1 MDFKAHDSLTRAGLN
16 LIQQALSIYD
26 EDLRLVL
33 SNQQFQSMF
42 SLPAKLTKTGASFED
57 SIRHLIECGEYGP
70 VDDVEAAIR
79 ERVDQARTF
88 QPHYFERTR
97 ANGRVISVEGAPL
110 PQGGWVTVYTD
121 ITDIKRQEN
130 LLRARSEELS
140 GQLLNHAED
149 LAATNRKLQA
159 TNAALEEAR
168 RELTRMEARTR
179 MTTEMMPAHIAHLES
194 NLTYSYSNRR
204 LSSVMPGRPS
214 NILGLH
220 MADVLGAQAY
230 MAVKPYVEQAFDG
243 RSSVFEFTD
252 EASSRR
258 IRTALTPDGAG
269 GAYILSMDI
278 TEESQTRAAL
288 AQSRRRQ
295 LAAQV
300 TSGMAHDFSNLLTI
314 ILGTQ
319 SRLAAM
325 NTDPEAQKLIDA
337 TVAAAHRG
345 GDLLNGLAKM
355 TADRTPA
362 PAPVD
367 LGAFLDELATLAG
380 PTLGDRARLTINDQT
395 DGARLMLDVS
405 MLQDSLL
412 NLILNAKDAVA
423 SQDRDHGQITLTA
436 RNIQDT
442 WLDLTVADDGTG
454 FSAAA
459 LEHALDPFFTT
470 KGDNGTGL
478 GLSTVYDMTQLVGG
492 RMKIGNGKVGGWVSL
507 MLPWRRA
514 QAASSP
520 GLALLVEDSP
530 DLRQNVRAM
539 LRADG
544 YSVIEAASVDEA
556 RSLVTQVP
564 GLTLVLTDISLEGHL
579 TGIDLFDSLPDDAPP
594 CYMMTSLRPDHPLHV
609 SAAQRTPVLRKP
621 FKPSD
626 LSYLLG
632 HGVLPE

>member
-1 MDFKAHDSLTRAGLN
+1 MEMDFKARDSLTRAGLN

-33 SNQQFQSMF
+33 SNRQFQAMF
-42 SLPAKLTKTGASFED
+42 SLPSRLIEAGASFED
-57 SIRHLIECGEYGP
+57 SIRHLIESGEYGQ
-70 VDDVEAAIR
+70 VDDIEAAVR

-97 ANGRVISVEGAPL
+97 SNGRVISVEGAPL

-121 ITDIKRQEN
+121 ITDIKRQED
-130 LLRARSEELS
+130 LLRARSAELS

-194 NLTYSYSNRR
+194 DLTYSYSNRR

-220 MADVLGAQAY
+220 MADVLGTQAY
-230 MAVKPYVEQAFDG
+230 KAVKPYVENAFDG

-269 GAYILSMDI
+269 GAYILSMDV

-325 NTDPEAQKLIDA
+325 NTDLEAQKLIDA
-337 TVAAAHRG
+337 TVSAAHRG
-345 GDLLNGLAKM
+345 GDLLNGLANM

-362 PAPVD
+362 PAPVE
-367 LGAFLDELATLAG
+367 LTAFLDELATLAG
-380 PTLGDRARLTINDQT
+380 PTLGDRVRLIVDDQT
-395 DGARLMLDVS
+395 EGARLMLDVA

-412 NLILNAKDAVA
+412 NLILNAKDAV
-423 SQDRDHGQITLTA
+423 SGHGEITLTA

-442 WLDLTVADDGTG
+442 WLDLTVSDDGTG
-454 FSAAA
+454 FTPAA

-470 KGDNGTGL
+470 KGDAGTGL
-478 GLSTVYDMTQLVGG
+478 GLSTVYDMTQMVGG

-507 MLPWRRA
+507 MLPWRKA
-514 QAASSP
+514 QAAASP

-539 LRADG
+539 LRSEG

-564 GLTLVLTDISLEGHL
+564 GLTLVLTDITLEGSL
-579 TGIDLFDSLPDDAPP
+579 TGIDLFDALPADAPP
-594 CYMMTSLRPDHPLHV
+594 CYMMTSLRPDHPLHLA
-609 SAAQRTPVLRKP
+609 AAQRTPVLRKP
-621 FKPSD
+621 FRPSD
-626 LSYLLG
+626 LSHLLG
-632 HGVLPE
+632 HGALPE